1 MQPGRESLL
10 PVLSTEKQLNCLA
23 LTSMQIA
30 FASTLIRQWGLT
42 NFDAS
47 ALWVRERGQLIDAL
61 DVTPEFLRTKE
72 RDAGIVI
79 DYRNWHLSLGRRFRS
94 LKLWFMLRSFGVEGF
109 QANVRKCISLNNSF
123 AERVRTSP
131 NFELVTPSSFA
142 LSVFRLLPGSEG
154 RTKEL
159 EVVNTL
165 NRVFYSDLQTR
176 PNLALTQTTLRQVFC
191 VRFAVGAARTEE
203 SDIDNAWET
212 IKEVGES
219 VLTKMGYS
227 HDP

>member
-1 MQPGRESLL
+1 
-10 PVLSTEKQLNCLA
+10 
-23 LTSMQIA
+23 
-30 FASTLIRQWGLT
+30 LT

-47 ALWVRERGQLIDAL
+47 TLWVRERRQLINAL

-72 RDAGIVI
+72 GDAGIVI

-94 LKLWFMLRSFGVEGF
+94 LKLWFVLRSFGVEGF
-109 QANVRKCISLNNSF
+109 QANVRKCISLNNLF
-123 AERVRTSP
+123 AERVRASRI
-131 NFELVTPSSFA
+131 FELVTPPSFA

-154 RTKEL
+154 STKEL
-159 EVVNTL
+159 EVINAL

-176 PNLALTQTTLRQVFC
+176 PNLALTQTSLGEVFC
-191 VRFAVGAARTEE
+191 VRLAVGAARTEK

-212 IKEVGES
+212 IKEVGEN
-219 VLTKMGYS
+219 VLAKMGYC

>member
-10 PVLSTEKQLNCLA
+10 P
-23 LTSMQIA
+23 IA

-165 NRVFYSDLQTR
+165 NRVFTAISKHVPT
-176 PNLALTQTTLRQVFC
+176 
-191 VRFAVGAARTEE
+191 
-203 SDIDNAWET
+203 W
-212 IKEVGES
+212 
-219 VLTKMGYS
+219 
-227 HDP
+227 H